1 MAHMSASVVSTFI
14 SQSFCNHSNTA
25 WSLAYIAQNGPLP
38 PLEGVDSKGPFDAID
53 TEVVFNIVVGCG
65 DVSVKFE
72 VADDESMAC
81 GDAEIGKACGKAER
95 TEGEVDELDGAG
107 RIEGANCKAEGEF
120 ADRVS
125 TCNLVTQQTK

>member
-1 MAHMSASVVSTFI
+1 MAHISASVVSTFI

-25 WSLAYIAQNGPLP
+25 LSLAYVAQNGPLAT
-38 PLEGVDSKGPFDAID
+38 LGGVDSKEFESIDA
-53 TEVVFNIVVGCG
+53 EVVFDVVVGCG

-72 VADDESMAC
+72 VAGGEAMGC

-107 RIEGANCKAEGEF
+107 RVEGASCKAEEEF

-125 TCNLVTQQTK
+125 TCNHVPQ